1 VIRVNSQSGKGG
13 ISYLLESEYGLELP
27 RRLQIEFSQV
37 VQAAMDAS
45 GKEHTAQDLFEL
57 FEREYGIRSIA
68 APRHQM
74 LEPAQGMAGTLVK
87 LAAEVEI
94 GGDSIHVE
102 GAGNGPID
110 AFVEALGAACGETIR
125 VLDYHEHAIG
135 AGANAQAVA
144 YLELR
149 VGDRTLFGV
158 GMDSNI
164 VSASLKAIVS
174 GLQRAQ
180 ASHRKEISWQT
191 N

>member
-1 VIRVNSQSGKGG
+1 
-13 ISYLLESEYGLELP
+13 
-27 RRLQIEFSQV
+27 
-37 VQAAMDAS
+37 
-45 GKEHTAQDLFEL
+45 LFDL
-57 FEREYGIRSIA
+57 FEREYGVESIP
-68 APRHQM
+68 APQHQV
-74 LEPAQGMAGTLVK
+74 LEEAHGTGGKLVRLIADVEVAGRQFNVQ
-87 LAAEVEI
+87 
-94 GGDSIHVE
+94 

-110 AFVEALGAACGETIR
+110 AFVEALAAASGETIR

-135 AGANAQAVA
+135 SGANAQAVA

-149 VGDRTLFGV
+149 IGERTLFGV

-180 ASHRKEISWQT
+180 AGSRKEITWQT

>member
-1 VIRVNSQSGKGG
+1 MADVEVAG
-13 ISYLLESEYGLELP
+13 
-27 RRLQIEFSQV
+27 RRFS
-37 VQAAMDAS
+37 VQ
-45 GKEHTAQDLFEL
+45 
-57 FEREYGIRSIA
+57 
-68 APRHQM
+68 
-74 LEPAQGMAGTLVK
+74 
-87 LAAEVEI
+87 
-94 GGDSIHVE
+94 

-110 AFVEALGAACGETIR
+110 AFVEALAAASGETIR

-135 AGANAQAVA
+135 SGANAQAVA

-149 VGDRTLFGV
+149 IGERTLFGV

-180 ASHRKEISWQT
+180 AGSKKEITWQT